1 MKVSTKVICGLGILM
16 LLAFAALGYQVS
28 VIQQMQS
35 INRDLSAINFQSAF
49 ITLNLSQL
57 SATIKEFSQKYF
69 VAYDPIY
76 DRQLEEMRKEFGE
89 DIHDLRKNVRTD
101 RERMAVEQLSLAID
115 DYWQIF
121 SHVKKENQGKELDY
135 LPPSLTIAMDHLQ
148 AQAEVT
154 YDAVKVSIRDE
165 VTRAA
170 EAGQRAERLSRI
182 AEFVALAVGALV
194 LWSIVR
200 AINLPLRRLTQGT
213 RAIAKGQFWH
223 RLPANGGDEF
233 AEVARDFNA
242 MAARLAELDQMKKD
256 FVSHVSHDLKAPL
269 ASIRQVMHVL
279 LQEIPGSLNEQQK
292 GLLRLSY
299 NSAERLAAMVGNLL
313 DVSRMEAGNMEYVLA
328 PHDLIPI
335 LNGVMEEFEVQ
346 AKEKSIQLRLESDAS
361 VPVECDRDRIVQVIG
376 NLVDNA
382 LKFSPGNSEIVCRIS
397 EGREGSIQVS
407 VRDSGPG
414 VPDEHKQKI
423 FLKFHQVKQGRKMA
437 GQGVGLGLAI
447 CKTIVEA
454 HQGDIWVEDNP
465 NGGSV
470 FTFMLH
476 PAAKEEVIKCGQ
488 SA

>member
-101 RERMAVEQLSLAID
+101 RERMAVEQLSQAID
-115 DYWQIF
+115 GYWQIF

-194 LWSIVR
+194 LW
-200 AINLPLRRLTQGT
+200 
-213 RAIAKGQFWH
+213 
-223 RLPANGGDEF
+223 
-233 AEVARDFNA
+233 
-242 MAARLAELDQMKKD
+242 
-256 FVSHVSHDLKAPL
+256 
-269 ASIRQVMHVL
+269 
-279 LQEIPGSLNEQQK
+279 
-292 GLLRLSY
+292 
-299 NSAERLAAMVGNLL
+299 
-313 DVSRMEAGNMEYVLA
+313 
-328 PHDLIPI
+328 
-335 LNGVMEEFEVQ
+335 
-346 AKEKSIQLRLESDAS
+346 
-361 VPVECDRDRIVQVIG
+361 
-376 NLVDNA
+376 
-382 LKFSPGNSEIVCRIS
+382 
-397 EGREGSIQVS
+397 
-407 VRDSGPG
+407 
-414 VPDEHKQKI
+414 
-423 FLKFHQVKQGRKMA
+423 
-437 GQGVGLGLAI
+437 
-447 CKTIVEA
+447 
-454 HQGDIWVEDNP
+454 
-465 NGGSV
+465 
-470 FTFMLH
+470 
-476 PAAKEEVIKCGQ
+476 
-488 SA
+488 